1 MRVSVNGENR
11 ELHVYDRSTG
21 VDYAKQILCSQEQLV
36 TDMYGEFVLTEEEY
50 NHWTELLAIQQESE
64 DLLFELKDVL
74 VKQELDDYMYEE
86 TKYMTTTI
94 ETIHMENICIKE
106 LKEALER
113 TIADKEIGII
123 LLTEKFGR
131 EFPEII
137 DDVKLHHKTPLI
149 IEIPDRHGTGRRPDF
164 ITSYVNEAIGLKL

>member
-50 NHWTELLAIQQESE
+50 SHWTELLDIQQESE

-106 LKEALER
+106 LKEALEKG
-113 TIADKEIGII
+113 DEKW
-123 LLTEKFGR
+123 LTENHF
-131 EFPEII
+131 I
-137 DDVKLHHKTPLI
+137 KT
-149 IEIPDRHGTGRRPDF
+149 
-164 ITSYVNEAIGLKL
+164 LKNVTK

>member
-74 VKQELDDYMYEE
+74 VKQELDDYAIKLVKNSGKNGLELAALGNGMHR
-86 TKYMTTTI
+86 KYGDFKVKDYGYSTFSKFVQSI
-94 ETIHMENICIKE
+94 SQLEIRENKINNK
-106 LKEALER
+106 
-113 TIADKEIGII
+113 
-123 LLTEKFGR
+123 
-131 EFPEII
+131 
-137 DDVKLHHKTPLI
+137 VV
-149 IEIPDRHGTGRRPDF
+149 F
-164 ITSYVNEAIGLKL
+164 IRQA

>member
-74 VKQELDDYMYEE
+74 VK
-86 TKYMTTTI
+86 
-94 ETIHMENICIKE
+94 
-106 LKEALER
+106 
-113 TIADKEIGII
+113 
-123 LLTEKFGR
+123 
-131 EFPEII
+131 
-137 DDVKLHHKTPLI
+137 
-149 IEIPDRHGTGRRPDF
+149 
-164 ITSYVNEAIGLKL
+164 

>member
-64 DLLFELKDVL
+64 DLLFELKDAL

-106 LKEALER
+106 LKEALEKG
-113 TIADKEIGII
+113 DEKW
-123 LLTEKFGR
+123 LTENHF
-131 EFPEII
+131 I
-137 DDVKLHHKTPLI
+137 KT
-149 IEIPDRHGTGRRPDF
+149 
-164 ITSYVNEAIGLKL
+164 LKNVTK

>member
-1 MRVSVNGENR
+1 M
-11 ELHVYDRSTG
+11 
-21 VDYAKQILCSQEQLV
+21 

-50 NHWTELLAIQQESE
+50 NHWEGLLAIQQESE

-106 LKEALER
+106 LKEALEKG
-113 TIADKEIGII
+113 DKKW
-123 LLTEKFGR
+123 LTENHF
-131 EFPEII
+131 
-137 DDVKLHHKTPLI
+137 VKT
-149 IEIPDRHGTGRRPDF
+149 
-164 ITSYVNEAIGLKL
+164 LKNVTK

>member
-64 DLLFELKDVL
+64 DLLF
-74 VKQELDDYMYEE
+74 
-86 TKYMTTTI
+86 
-94 ETIHMENICIKE
+94 MENICIKE
-106 LKEALER
+106 LKEALEKG
-113 TIADKEIGII
+113 DEKW
-123 LLTEKFGR
+123 LTENHF
-131 EFPEII
+131 I
-137 DDVKLHHKTPLI
+137 KT
-149 IEIPDRHGTGRRPDF
+149 
-164 ITSYVNEAIGLKL
+164 LKNVTK

>member
-86 TKYMTTTI
+86 TKYMTT
-94 ETIHMENICIKE
+94 M
-106 LKEALER
+106 
-113 TIADKEIGII
+113 
-123 LLTEKFGR
+123 
-131 EFPEII
+131 
-137 DDVKLHHKTPLI
+137 
-149 IEIPDRHGTGRRPDF
+149 
-164 ITSYVNEAIGLKL
+164 